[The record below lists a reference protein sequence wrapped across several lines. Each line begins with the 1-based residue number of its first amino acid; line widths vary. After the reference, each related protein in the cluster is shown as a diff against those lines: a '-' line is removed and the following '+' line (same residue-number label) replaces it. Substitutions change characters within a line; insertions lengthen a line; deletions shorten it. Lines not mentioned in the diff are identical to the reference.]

1 VVLFEIALGSLAL
14 LWVAPLW
21 GVVRPGFF
29 KLVGATVVACAL
41 LAFAAGRTEL
51 EAAGA
56 DGRAAARWLGAFA
69 LAVLAWQVLLYAN
82 RGSGGLKSE
91 APTRAAGAQLEPSGS
106 PPVDKGSGGLKS
118 EAPTRAAGAQLEPS
132 GSPPVNKRSVAR
144 WAGVAAV
151 LPGLAVVW
159 PLAALSGRP
168 LGGTVA
174 LLTGALFLGA
184 TTDGLLL
191 GHWYLVDRRLSNRP
205 ILALAT
211 WLIVGVAAA
220 LVSASLGGERGGRI
234 DQSLSPLL
242 AFPNLTVWL
251 AVGLVLVCALLAGF
265 IRVLVRGGSIQAATG
280 MFYLAVVMALAA
292 EFAAKVYFFQA

>member
-1 VVLFEIALGSLAL
+1 VHVSGPTGVIAVVLFEIALGSLAL
-14 LWVAPLW
+14 LWLAPLW

-29 KLVGATVVACAL
+29 KLVGATVLACAG
-41 LAFAAGRTEL
+41 LAWLAGHTAL
-51 EAAGA
+51 EAAGP
-56 DGRAAARWLGAFA
+56 DGRAAARWLASFA
-69 LAVLAWQVLLYAN
+69 VAALLWQVLVYA
-82 RGSGGLKSE
+82 RVGSRPRVGAAVG
-91 APTRAAGAQLEPSGS
+91 AAGS
-106 PPVDKGSGGLKS
+106 PAPAGTGQPEGRQGPTSPV
-118 EAPTRAAGAQLEPS
+118 AGTTEL
-132 GSPPVNKRSVAR
+132 GR
-144 WAGVAAV
+144 WAGIAAV
-151 LPGLAVVW
+151 LPGLAAVW

-168 LGGTVA
+168 LAGAVA

-205 ILALAT
+205 ILSLAN
-211 WLIVGVAAA
+211 WLIVGIAAA
-220 LVSASLGGERGGRI
+220 LVSAVLGGERGGRV

-251 AVGLVLVCALLAGF
+251 AVGLVLVCALIAGF

-292 EFAAKVYFFQA
+292 EFAAKVYFFPA

>member
-1 VVLFEIALGSLAL
+1 VRVSGPTGVIAVVLFEIALGSLAL
-14 LWVAPLW
+14 LWLAPLW

-29 KLVGATVVACAL
+29 KLVGATVLACAG
-41 LAFAAGRTEL
+41 LAWLAGHTAL
-51 EAAGA
+51 EAAGP
-56 DGRAAARWLGAFA
+56 DGRAAARWLASFA
-69 LAVLAWQVLLYAN
+69 VAALLWQVLVYA
-82 RGSGGLKSE
+82 RVGSRPRVGAAVG
-91 APTRAAGAQLEPSGS
+91 AAGS
-106 PPVDKGSGGLKS
+106 PAPAGTGKPEGRQGPTSPV
-118 EAPTRAAGAQLEPS
+118 AGTTEL
-132 GSPPVNKRSVAR
+132 GR
-144 WAGVAAV
+144 WAGIAAV
-151 LPGLAVVW
+151 LPGLAAVW

-168 LGGTVA
+168 LAGAVA

-205 ILALAT
+205 ILALAN
-211 WLIVGVAAA
+211 WLIVGIAAA
-220 LVSASLGGERGGRI
+220 LVSAVLGGERGGRV

-251 AVGLVLVCALLAGF
+251 AVGLVLVCALIAGF

-292 EFAAKVYFFQA
+292 EFAAKVYFFPA

>member
-1 VVLFEIALGSLAL
+1 VHVSGPTGVIAVVLFEIALGSLAL
-14 LWVAPLW
+14 LWLAPLW

-29 KLVGATVVACAL
+29 KLVGATVVACAG
-41 LAFAAGRTEL
+41 LAWLAGHTAL
-51 EAAGA
+51 EAAGP
-56 DGRAAARWLGAFA
+56 DGRAAARWLASFA
-69 LAVLAWQVLLYAN
+69 VAALLWQVLVYA
-82 RGSGGLKSE
+82 RVGSRPGVG
-91 APTRAAGAQLEPSGS
+91 AAVGAAGS
-106 PPVDKGSGGLKS
+106 PAPAGTGQPEGRQGPTGPV
-118 EAPTRAAGAQLEPS
+118 AGATEL
-132 GSPPVNKRSVAR
+132 GR
-144 WAGVAAV
+144 WVGIAAV
-151 LPGLAVVW
+151 LPGLAAVW

-168 LGGTVA
+168 LAGAVA

-205 ILALAT
+205 ILALAN
-211 WLIVGVAAA
+211 WLIVGIAAA
-220 LVSASLGGERGGRI
+220 LVSAVLGGERGGRV

-251 AVGLVLVCALLAGF
+251 AVGLVLVCALIAGF

-292 EFAAKVYFFQA
+292 EFAAKVYFFPA

>member
-1 VVLFEIALGSLAL
+1 VRGPTGVIAVVLFETALGSLAL
-14 LWVAPLW
+14 LWLAPLW

-29 KLVGATVVACAL
+29 KLVGATVVACAG
-41 LAFAAGRTEL
+41 LAWLAGHGAL
-51 EAAGA
+51 EAAGP
-56 DGRAAARWLGAFA
+56 DGRAAARWLATFA
-69 LAVLAWQVLLYAN
+69 VAVLLWQALVYA
-82 RGSGGLKSE
+82 RVGSRPRVAAAVAGSA
-91 APTRAAGAQLEPSGS
+91 APAGAAQPEGRHGPAG
-106 PPVDKGSGGLKS
+106 PV
-118 EAPTRAAGAQLEPS
+118 AGATEL
-132 GSPPVNKRSVAR
+132 GR
-144 WAGVAAV
+144 WAGMAAV
-151 LPGLAVVW
+151 LPGLAAVW

-168 LGGTVA
+168 LAGSVA

-191 GHWYLVDRRLSNRP
+191 GHWYLVDRRLSNQP

-211 WLIVGVAAA
+211 WLIVGIAAA
-220 LVSASLGGERGGRI
+220 LVSAVLGGERGGRV

-292 EFAAKVYFFQA
+292 EFAAKVYFFPA